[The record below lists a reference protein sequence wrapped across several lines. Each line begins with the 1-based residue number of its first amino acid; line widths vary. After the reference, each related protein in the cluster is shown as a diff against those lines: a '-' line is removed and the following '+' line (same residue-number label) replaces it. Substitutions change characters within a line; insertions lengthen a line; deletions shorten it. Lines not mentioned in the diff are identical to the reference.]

1 MSVPDE
7 VPSDHMTHRGKYFLK
22 ETKFKIYHKTNDV
35 IDCRVKNKI
44 KNQMSKRIH
53 DSNDVIVNRDTT
65 FIWLIL
71 EVFINT
77 QKNLHSNIY
86 GKP

>member
-7 VPSDHMTHRGKYFLK
+7 VPSDHMTHRRKYLK
-22 ETKFKIYHKTNDV
+22 NETKLKIFHKTNDV

-65 FIWLIL
+65 FIRLIL
-71 EVFINT
+71 EVYENT
-77 QKNLHSNIY
+77 QKL
-86 GKP
+86 PP

>member
-1 MSVPDE
+1 MHDYNTSSIRE
-7 VPSDHMTHRGKYFLK
+7 SKN
-22 ETKFKIYHKTNDV
+22 ETKFKIFHKTNDV

-53 DSNDVIVNRDTT
+53 NSNDVIVNRHTT

-71 EVFINT
+71 EVCENT
-77 QKNLHSNIY
+77 QKI
-86 GKP
+86 PP